1 MADTTVEAA
10 TYQFFVKYMWSPIVS
25 AIQKQCWERNNKMD
39 VLVSNR
45 KVPHPNF
52 LVICFVF
59 ILPQIK
65 NEVSG
70 SEILTFGK

>member
-1 MADTTVEAA
+1 
-10 TYQFFVKYMWSPIVS
+10 MWSPIVS
-25 AIQKQCWERNNKMD
+25 AIQKQCWERNNRID

-52 LVICFVF
+52 LVISFVF